1 MASSFFAS
9 TGLTICALVFLT
21 LIIILISSKL
31 QSDSAESKIY
41 LGNLYLTIILLIL
54 ELTVSYT
61 ISIKESIPKLNDIL
75 CEGYVF
81 LSIVWEELFVAYTY
95 FLLHKDKKFTLNKKF
110 YLKLG
115 VLIFCA
121 LLIPTLAVTL
131 LDVSYSGGAGAPY
144 VILEGPINL
153 LHLFSFVGAITIIL
167 IFIAK
172 KDKIK
177 NLYISPLIFAFL
189 VFCLAFI
196 LQLVLD
202 FQINESVFMFSLIMI
217 ILYFTVES
225 QDSKLMETIA
235 ETKKEAER
243 INKVKT
249 EFLMNISHEIR
260 TPLNTILGFSEAL
273 LEDKELTFEK
283 VKEDS
288 ASIHT
293 ASVNLLNLI
302 NNILDISR
310 IESEKEKLDEKD
322 YNLENIIFEINS
334 YIPSRINKNDL
345 KFSINVSEDIPKD
358 LYGDSVK
365 IYKIIIS
372 VLINA
377 IEYTNYGEVK
387 LDITSEPLEDNYCL
401 LKFHISNTGHA
412 MKIEN
417 FEKDYYDFVKLDS
430 EDETTFDTTLLGL
443 IVAKRLLNL
452 LGGEMEF
459 INETGKGTQY
469 IIKLK
474 QKIIGENKLGNIF
487 DSKKSLVSRSIDLID
502 CTGKKALVVDDN
514 RVNIKIAERLLTRY
528 NFSVEEAN
536 SGQECLELI
545 KNNKYD
551 IIFLDHMMPEM
562 NGVETLVNLKQSG
575 YKIPPVVALTA
586 NYYNGLREEYLS
598 YGFVDYLAKPIEFK
612 ELNRVIRKV
621 FDNEYNDGGI

>member
-9 TGLTICALVFLT
+9 TGLTICALVFLI

-31 QSDSAESKIY
+31 QSETAESKIY
-41 LGNLYLTIILLIL
+41 LGNLYLTVVLLIL
-54 ELTVSYT
+54 EMVVTYT
-61 ISIKESIPKLNDIL
+61 MSIRESIPKVNDIL
-75 CEGYVF
+75 CESYVF

-95 FLLHKDKKFTLNKKF
+95 FLLNSNKKFIINKKF
-110 YLKLG
+110 Y
-115 VLIFCA
+115 VRLILLILMA
-121 LLIPTLAVTL
+121 LAIPTLAVTF
-131 LDVSYSGGAGAPY
+131 LDVSYIGGVNGSPY
-144 VILEGPINL
+144 VIVGGTINL

-177 NLYISPLIFAFL
+177 NLYISPLIFAFI
-189 VFCLAFI
+189 VFCLSFI
-196 LQLVLD
+196 LQIVLG
-202 FQINESVFMFSLIMI
+202 FHINESVFMFSLIMV

-243 INKVKT
+243 VNKVKT

-273 LEDKELTFEK
+273 LAEDELTFDK
-283 VKEDS
+283 VKEDCTN
-288 ASIHT
+288 IHI

-310 IESEKEKLDEKD
+310 IESSKEEVDEKD
-322 YNLENIIFEINS
+322 YNLENVIFEINS

-345 KFSINVSEDIPKD
+345 KFSINAEENIPRD
-358 LYGDSVK
+358 LYGDSNK
-365 IYKIIIS
+365 IYKIITS

-387 LDITSEPLEDNYCL
+387 LDITGMELENNLCE

-417 FEKDYYDFVKLDS
+417 FEKDYYDFVKLDGENES
-430 EDETTFDTTLLGL
+430 SFDTTLLGL
-443 IVAKRLLNL
+443 IVAKRLVNL
-452 LGGEMEF
+452 MNGTLEF

-469 IIKLK
+469 IIKIK
-474 QKIIGENKLGNIF
+474 QKIIGPNKLGNIF
-487 DSKKSLVSRSIDLID
+487 DSKRSLVSRSIDMID
-502 CTGKKALVVDDN
+502 CTGKKALIVDDN
-514 RVNIKIAERLLTRY
+514 KVNIKIATRLLLRY
-528 NFSVEEAN
+528 NFQIEEAN
-536 SGQECLELI
+536 SGQECIDLV

-562 NGVETLVNLKQSG
+562 NGVETLINLKQTG
-575 YKIPPVVALTA
+575 YKIPPVIALTA
-586 NYYNGLREEYLS
+586 NYYNGLREEYLAN
-598 YGFVDYLAKPIEFK
+598 GFTDYLTKPIEFK
-612 ELNRVIRKV
+612 ELNRVIDKV
-621 FDNEYNDGGI
+621 FDKDSM